1 MDSMKFFAIGLIGVF
16 LTIASYAIYELLK
29 EHYFYFNPIIVLII
43 IATIIVATY
52 LTINYFKKQF

>member
-1 MDSMKFFAIGLIGVF
+1 MDAMKFFAVGLIGF
-16 LTIASYAIYELLK
+16 IFTIIVYIVYEKFK
-29 EHYFYFNPIIVLII
+29 EHYFYFNPIIALII

>member
-1 MDSMKFFAIGLIGVF
+1 MDSMKFFAVGSIGFIF
-16 LTIASYAIYELLK
+16 TIIVYIVYEKLK
-29 EHYFYFNPIIVLII
+29 EHYFYFNPIIALII